1 MSGAPTLANGRA
13 GNVMAPISSLLV
25 DGVGWLSRADGF
37 LTGSPLPGS
46 TPRSDVLDR
55 KVRRGDWVR
64 VVEEVGHF
72 LRVALV
78 VQALLIGVRQVVVE
92 KGQVF
97 FLAAQLADLRA
108 RFLGDNL
115 TPLHLSAQ
123 LAHRCLVFG

>member
-1 MSGAPTLANGRA
+1 MVSGGWAGRV
-13 GNVMAPISSLLV
+13 GGLLT
-25 DGVGWLSRADGF
+25 D
-37 LTGSPLPGS
+37 SPLPGS
-46 TPRSDVLDR
+46 TPRSGVLNR
-55 KVRRGDWVR
+55 KVRRGDR
-64 VVEEVGHF
+64 GSLVEKVGHF
-72 LRVALV
+72 LRVAFV